1 LGHLHQNLLLNGT
14 VTDSVKIDP
23 VSGEFKVRL
32 PFGQKYTTAIASKD
46 YNQLENQ
53 LDLTG
58 YVEYALVK
66 HEVYAERKDANMAI
80 LSGKVINLKTG
91 QPVEK
96 DIPVKLKVN
105 GTETRGFI
113 YDSTT
118 ASYTP
123 KNYRL
128 VFRTIFYL
136 R

>member
-1 LGHLHQNLLLNGT
+1 
-14 VTDSVKIDP
+14 
-23 VSGEFKVRL
+23 
-32 PFGQKYTTAIASKD
+32 
-46 YNQLENQ
+46 
-53 LDLTG
+53 
-58 YVEYALVK
+58 VEYALVK